1 MKHEDVTIVM
11 QGPLISTDGTA
22 EGLRYFDN
30 YLGLVDKIII
40 STWDNH
46 RNTNSFVGLS
56 NMMDIVSGKDPA
68 NKLITSIRRII
79 GDRNIDLVTDD
90 ITNYNNYYNNA
101 NVAYQSATS
110 LNGLKKVDTK
120 YVIKLRCDEYY
131 TDLSGFIDLMKSAPE
146 KLTTSNFLFNS
157 DIREQFHPSD
167 HVIGGYTH
175 NILGMFQTALDFCK
189 RLPTGTDPVHC
200 SQLGVEG
207 YRNLYNNGLLSP
219 ESFLCIC
226 FLITQGI
233 EIDCSQSVKI
243 MKEHVQLVRLREI
256 GEFLCKMGGLSFRSY
271 EAIMSNHSSN
281 FSVESMEQL

>member
-30 YLGLVDKIII
+30 YLSLVDKIII

-56 NMMDIVSGKDPA
+56 NMMDIVDGKDPA
-68 NKLITSIRRII
+68 NKLIASVRRII

-146 KLTTSNFLFNS
+146 KFTTSNFLFNS
-157 DIREQFHPSD
+157 DMHEQFHPSD

-189 RLPTGTDPVHC
+189 KLSARTGPVHC
-200 SQLGVEG
+200 SELDVEN
-207 YRNLYNNGLLSP
+207 YRNIYNNGLVSP
-219 ESFLCIC
+219 EAFLCIC
-226 FLITQGI
+226 FLINKGI
-233 EIDCSQSVKI
+233 NIDCSKSKKI
-243 MKEHVQLVRLREI
+243 MKDNVQLLPLCEM
-256 GEFLCKMGGLSFRSY
+256 GNFLCKIKGQSVTNYESFLSSTYGRDS
-271 EAIMSNHSSN
+271 I
-281 FSVESMEQL
+281 ESMEQL

>member
-11 QGPLISTDGTA
+11 QGPLLSTSGAA

-30 YLGLVDKIII
+30 YLSLVDKIII
-40 STWDNH
+40 STWNDH
-46 RNTNSFVGLS
+46 RNTNSFIGLY
-56 NMMDIVSGKDPA
+56 NVMNIISGKNPA
-68 NKLITSIRRII
+68 NKLIADIRRII

-90 ITNYNNYYNNA
+90 ITNYNDYYNNA

-110 LNGLKKVDTK
+110 LNGLKKVDTE

-131 TDLSGFIDLMKSAPE
+131 TDLSEFIDLMKSAPE
-146 KLTTSNFLFNS
+146 KLTTNNFLFAP
-157 DIREQFHPSD
+157 DYHEQFHLSD

-189 RLPTGTDPVHC
+189 KLSAGTDPVHC

-226 FLITQGI
+226 FLISKGI
-233 EIDCSQSVKI
+233 SIDCSQSKKI
-243 MKEHVQLVRLREI
+243 MKDHLQVIKTQDM
-256 GEFLCKMGGLSFRSY
+256 GEFLCKMGGLSFRSH
-271 EAIMSNHSSN
+271 EDIMSNHSSN
-281 FSVESMEQL
+281 FSIESMEQL